1 MPAHDPIALGLSLPL
16 WSVLPFAGLLLAIA
30 LFPLVSPSIWVRH
43 YGKVCL
49 AFGLPVAGYFLVR
62 APRELLHTVLEYV
75 SFLVL
80 LASLFTIS
88 GGILLRGTLRAA
100 AGVNCGILAVGAVLA
115 NLFGTTGASMLLIR
129 PLLRANAHRK
139 RKAHVVVFFIFVVAN
154 IGGALTPIGDPPL
167 FLGYLRGVPF
177 FWTLRAMGLLWGV
190 ACALVIGIFYL
201 VDRRAPALSAG
212 ASGGPRAG
220 GGAGGGGGGGRAGS
234 PVDRGEGQPA
244 AAGGGDR
251 GRLPAHSL
259 PGDGDGGGRGRI
271 RVEDPGEGAGRER
284 VHLAPDRGGGDPVR
298 GDLRHDDPR
307 AAPPQGARRGAGG
320 GLARPVFLGHGG
332 AVDLPR
338 QRADLPHLLQPGAG
352 GGGDANGGGRVGPA
366 PAGDQRGR
374 GLHGGEFVHRQRP
387 QFHGEGD
394 RGGGRDPDALLPR
407 LHGLVLRHPPPHLRP
422 PHPRIL
428 LTPEPGQPQNR
439 DVPRTPPKV
448 GHSRTSFP
456 PIIGTDSPVC
466 GDVCPRSGGV
476 LGTSRF
482 WGLVPRSSHILL
494 S

>member
-201 VDRRAPALSAG
+201 VNRRAPALPAG
-212 ASGGPRAG
+212 ADDGPGAG
-220 GGAGGGGGGGRAGS
+220 AGGAGG
-234 PVDRGEGQPA
+234 
-244 AAGGGDR
+244 
-251 GRLPAHSL
+251 
-259 PGDGDGGGRGRI
+259 
-271 RVEDPGEGAGRER
+271 
-284 VHLAPDRGGGDPVR
+284 RGGGAVSGWKTRAKVREENEFTWHPIEEVAILFAGIFATMIPALLLLKVR
-298 GDLRHDDPR
+298 GAELGVVSPAQFFWVTGALSTFLDN
-307 AAPPQGARRGAGG
+307 APTYLTFFSLAQGVGGTQTVAGVS
-320 GLARPVFLGHGG
+320 AP
-332 AVDLPR
+332 
-338 QRADLPHLLQPGAG
+338 LLHA
-352 GGGDANGGGRVGPA
+352 
-366 PAGDQRGR
+366 
-374 GLHGGEFVHRQRP
+374 
-387 QFHGEGD
+387 
-394 RGGGRDPDALLPR
+394 
-407 LHGLVLRHPPPHLRP
+407 
-422 PHPRIL
+422 
-428 LTPEPGQPQNR
+428 
-439 DVPRTPPKV
+439 
-448 GHSRTSFP
+448 
-456 PIIGTDSPVC
+456 
-466 GDVCPRSGGV
+466 
-476 LGTSRF
+476 
-482 WGLVPRSSHILL
+482 
-494 S
+494 